1 MTKHSFTMA
10 DAQQETL
17 VVLARSA
24 MGYDWNYYADDRDYH
39 PWQSD
44 SDATI
49 AMGLVA
55 HLASNVQA
63 VTFTTGTI
71 SVADGGAVTQAT
83 SKSTAVT
90 LAKLTGAVTT
100 HAAALAD
107 DALVTFTVTN
117 TAVAAT
123 DNVILNHKGGGT
135 LGSYNVQ
142 AHTIASGSFK
152 ITIQNVS
159 GGALSEA
166 LVLSFTVVKGSIT

>member
-1 MTKHSFTMA
+1 MAKHTFKMTDVTG
-10 DAQQETL
+10 DAR
-17 VVLARSA
+17 VLARSA
-24 MGYDWNYYADDRDYH
+24 MGYDWNYYADDETIIFG
-39 PWQSD
+39 SG

-49 AMGLVA
+49 AWDGSA
-55 HLASNVQA
+55 LAANVG

-71 SVADGGAVTQAT
+71 TVADGGAVTQAT

-107 DALVTFTVTN
+107 DALVTFTVTD

-123 DNVILNHKGGGT
+123 DNVILNHKSGGT

-142 AHTIASGSFK
+142 AHTIAAGSFK

-159 GGALSEA
+159 GGSLSEA
-166 LVLSFTVVKGSIT
+166 LVLSFTVVKGAIT

>member
-1 MTKHSFTMA
+1 MTKHTFKMSDVTG
-10 DAQQETL
+10 DTRL
-17 VVLARSA
+17 LARSA
-24 MGYDWNYYADDRDYH
+24 LGYDWNYYADAETVIFGTG
-39 PWQSD
+39 
-44 SDATI
+44 SDATVQWTGS
-49 AMGLVA
+49 A
-55 HLASNVQA
+55 LASSVGL
-63 VTFTTGTI
+63 TFTTGTI

-107 DALVTFTVTN
+107 DALVTFTVTD

-123 DNVILNHKGGGT
+123 DNVILNHKSGGT

-142 AHTIASGSFK
+142 AHTIAAGSFK

-159 GGALSEA
+159 GGSLSEA
-166 LVLSFTVVKGSIT
+166 LVLSFTVVKGAIT

>member
-1 MTKHSFTMA
+1 MAKHTFKMSDVTE
-10 DAQQETL
+10 DTR
-17 VVLARSA
+17 VLARSA
-24 MGYDWNYYADDRDYH
+24 MGYDWNYYADDETIIFG
-39 PWQSD
+39 SG

-49 AMGLVA
+49 AWDGSA
-55 HLASNVQA
+55 LAANVG

-71 SVADGGAVTQAT
+71 TVADGGAITQAT
-83 SKSTAVT
+83 SKSTGVT
-90 LAKLTGAVTT
+90 LANLTGAVTT

-107 DALVTFTVTN
+107 DALVTFTVTD

-123 DNVILNHKGGGT
+123 DNVILNHKSGGT

-142 AHTIASGSFK
+142 AHTIAAGSFK